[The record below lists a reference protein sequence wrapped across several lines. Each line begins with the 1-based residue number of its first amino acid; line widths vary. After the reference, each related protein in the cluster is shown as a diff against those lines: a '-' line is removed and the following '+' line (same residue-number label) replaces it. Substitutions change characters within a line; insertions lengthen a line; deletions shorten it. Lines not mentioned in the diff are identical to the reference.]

1 MHIIYIYIYVYID
14 IDICIDMCM
23 IVHICVYVCMF
34 RIRIQNVYK
43 LLVLQKAGKK
53 SNSTKKSYSYFCKSQ
68 NLVQILKYIFMKSL
82 T

>member
-1 MHIIYIYIYVYID
+1 MHIIYIYICIHRHRHMYRHVYD
-14 IDICIDMCM
+14 CTL
-23 IVHICVYVCMF
+23 CVYVCMF

-68 NLVQILKYIFMKSL
+68 NLVQILKYRFMKSL